1 MKLLR
6 SFIDA
11 VSSPIVVVCLI
22 FLGHHQSLVSRVDAF
37 GVVPNSI
44 RSVPSKDQHALN
56 IVPVPVTDPN
66 RNSIRTTRAD
76 RSSLSLQIG
85 GDGEGG
91 GEDSASLSPSINIQ
105 LVLQNVASQA
115 LLGYTIWNG
124 GVGRTVLTE
133 EAHFG
138 LGAIVYGI
146 AGVIPMLALS
156 RAIETSESRYVSTL
170 NLSTN
175 MAVLR
180 LFGPTPQPILA
191 LLISLFLASSTGL
204 VEETIFRGQ
213 CKLFKNTKLRVIGV
227 QTEQSSLSVY
237 SNEHNITKP
246 FPIESSLRIQL
257 FQHLQ
262 LQMAMM
268 F

>member
-213 CKLFKNTKLRVIGV
+213 SLPAFAVANGNDVLTGALLSTLLFAVYTPILLVFSGDERP
-227 QTEQSSLSVY
+227 SLT
-237 SNEHNITKP
+237 IR
-246 FPIESSLRIQL
+246 FC
-257 FQHLQ
+257 
-262 LQMAMM
+262 
-268 F
+268 